1 MQAVTAV
8 VQILRKAS
16 ELVTLLQPLYN
27 VGDGVGDLDLDVDN
41 LRCVAILLDT
51 VGSSNQI
58 NFGTFGSGELNK
70 AARIISTVSSFLDR
84 LKGTFARLEDNCNIA
99 NGQRNAN
106 VLLSIGDLIDDV
118 ADIFVAAGDV
128 KTGEK
133 VRLGKKIVRKI
144 TVRIVKI

>member
-51 VGSSNQI
+51 VGSSNQV

-99 NGQRNAN
+99 NGQRNAD

>member
-1 MQAVTAV
+1 MM
-8 VQILRKAS
+8 II
-16 ELVTLLQPLYN
+16 
-27 VGDGVGDLDLDVDN
+27 
-41 LRCVAILLDT
+41 RCVAVLLDT
-51 VGSSNQI
+51 VGPSNQV

-99 NGQRNAN
+99 NGQRNAD

-144 TVRIVKI
+144 TVRTVKIQLQTKVLTIGWGCC

>member
-51 VGSSNQI
+51 VGSSNRV

-70 AARIISTVSSFLDR
+70 AARIISTVTR
-84 LKGTFARLEDNCNIA
+84 
-99 NGQRNAN
+99 
-106 VLLSIGDLIDDV
+106 
-118 ADIFVAAGDV
+118 
-128 KTGEK
+128 
-133 VRLGKKIVRKI
+133 
-144 TVRIVKI
+144 

>member
-1 MQAVTAV
+1 MMMMM
-8 VQILRKAS
+8 IMMII
-16 ELVTLLQPLYN
+16 
-27 VGDGVGDLDLDVDN
+27 
-41 LRCVAILLDT
+41 RCVAVLLDT
-51 VGSSNQI
+51 VGSSNQV

-99 NGQRNAN
+99 NGQRNAD

-118 ADIFVAAGDV
+118 ADIFVAAGDI

-133 VRLGKKIVRKI
+133 VRLGKKILRKI
-144 TVRIVKI
+144 TVRFINI